1 VLIIFYTLIIKEIRR
16 SDVFIKWLN
25 KLRDDRAVARI
36 NKRIKRLSEGNP
48 GDVEPAGDGI
58 SEMREDYGPG
68 YRIYYKETKKEI
80 IILLC
85 GGDKRTQH
93 TDIANAKKIAKLYE
107 EE

>member
-1 VLIIFYTLIIKEIRR
+1 MKEMRR
-16 SDVFIKWLN
+16 SDVFIRWLD

-36 NKRIKRLSEGNP
+36 NKRIGRLAKGNP

-58 SEMREDYGPG
+58 SEMREDYGLG
-68 YRIYYKETKKEI
+68 YRIYYKDTGKEI

-85 GGDKRTQH
+85 GGDKRTQQA
-93 TDIANAKKIAKLYE
+93 DIAKAKKIAKQYE